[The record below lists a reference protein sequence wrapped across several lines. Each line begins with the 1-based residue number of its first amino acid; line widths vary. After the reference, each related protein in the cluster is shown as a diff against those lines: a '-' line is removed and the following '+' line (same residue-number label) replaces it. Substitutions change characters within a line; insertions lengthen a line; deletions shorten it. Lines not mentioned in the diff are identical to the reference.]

1 MLVEICANSFRSA
14 QNAQNAGADRIELCS
29 ELAVGGITPS
39 YGLISH
45 VLNKLNIPTH
55 ILIRPRGG
63 DFCYN
68 NDDFEIMKQDIEMC
82 KSLGAKGIVSGVL
95 NPDFSIDIDRTI
107 TLINLSRP
115 MNFTFHRAF
124 DLVSNPF
131 KGLKQLEK
139 MGVSRVLTSGQ
150 APTAIEGL
158 SLLKTLQ
165 NDFKGIIIP
174 SAGIN
179 CENIKQFKLS
189 GFKEIHF
196 SASVQQPKKFK
207 QNLPLNSIKD
217 FDETTQTYTDT
228 LLVTQMI
235 SLLHE

>member
-39 YGLISH
+39 YGLICH
-45 VLNKLNIPTH
+45 VLNTLNIPTH

-63 DFCYN
+63 DFCYT
-68 NDDFEIMKQDIEMC
+68 NDDFEIMKQDIELC
-82 KSLGAKGIVSGVL
+82 KSLGAQGVVSGIL
-95 NPDFSIDIDRTI
+95 NSDFSIDVDRTMR
-107 TLINLSRP
+107 LIELSRP
-115 MNFTFHRAF
+115 MHFTFHRAF
-124 DLVSNPF
+124 DSVPNPV
-131 KGLKQLEK
+131 KGLKQLEA
-139 MGVSRVLTSGQ
+139 MGVGRVLTSGQ

-158 SLLKTLQ
+158 SLLKTFQ
-165 NDFKGIIIP
+165 EDFKGIIIP

-196 SASVQQPKKFK
+196 SASAQQPRQFK
-207 QNLPLNSIKD
+207 QYMSLNSIKH
-217 FDETTQTYTDT
+217 FDESKQTYTDT
-228 LLVTQMI
+228 LLVKQMI